1 MLLCSKI
8 NVINKAMFKN
18 WLESVELKTEATIAS
33 SAAQR
38 RWHGWV
44 VRALELKSGDP
55 EFQSC
60 SDHQLD
66 FLQVVFGSTPLLCF
80 YTTYWSASC
89 QLGFS
94 GFSLTTGSW
103 LKNQQLWVL
112 SCLLFQEIYN
122 DEIGILL
129 PRYQHLHP
137 SLLLQNLTRTLM
149 ILN

>member
-8 NVINKAMFKN
+8 NVINRAMFKN
-18 WLESVELKTEATIAS
+18 WLKSVELKTEATIAS

-44 VRALELKSGDP
+44 VRALDLKSGDP

-66 FLQVVFGSTPLLCF
+66 FLQVVFGSTPLLRF

-103 LKNQQLWVL
+103 LKNRQLWVM
-112 SCLLFQEIYN
+112 SCLLFLEIE
-122 DEIGILL
+122 DGEIGIRL
-129 PRYQHLHP
+129 PSYQLLHP